1 MKALCLFLAVLFSSV
16 CAADTS
22 NYACLHLQIAIK
34 NNTPNTCYLLT
45 EELTNNSI
53 LLPTHDISFKI
64 GPNEEAPPFDIR
76 AESIYGPASIE
87 LVYECGEGSYIRL
100 DSQKNPCGNKN
111 TVSTALL
118 YAANLSAT
126 AQWNSRA
133 NVKLK
138 GKTFQVV
145 PLYSS
150 KVEVIL
156 HI

>member
-1 MKALCLFLAVLFSSV
+1 MKALSLFLAVLFSSV
-16 CAADTS
+16 CAAVTS

-64 GPNEEAPPFDIR
+64 GPNEEAPLLDIR
-76 AESIYGPASIE
+76 SESIYGPASIE

-100 DSQKNPCGNKN
+100 DSQKNPCGNQN

-126 AQWNSRA
+126 AQTSPASYWYDKPA
-133 NVKLK
+133 KI
-138 GKTFQVV
+138 TWTI
-145 PLYSS
+145 
-150 KVEVIL
+150 E
-156 HI
+156 

>member
-53 LLPTHDISFKI
+53 LLPTHDISFKV
-64 GPNEEAPPFDIR
+64 GPNEEAPPLDILP
-76 AESIYGPASIE
+76 ELISEPASIE

-100 DSQKNPCGNKN
+100 DSLKNACGNQN
-111 TVSTALL
+111 TVSTAVL
-118 YAANLSAT
+118 YAANLRAT
-126 AQWNSRA
+126 AQTSPASYWYNRPA
-133 NVKLK
+133 KI
-138 GKTFQVV
+138 TWTI
-145 PLYSS
+145 
-150 KVEVIL
+150 E
-156 HI
+156 